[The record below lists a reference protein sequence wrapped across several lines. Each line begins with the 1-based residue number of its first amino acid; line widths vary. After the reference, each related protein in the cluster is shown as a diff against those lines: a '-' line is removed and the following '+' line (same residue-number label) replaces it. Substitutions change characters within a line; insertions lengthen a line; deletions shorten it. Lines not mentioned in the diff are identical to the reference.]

1 MSNLKPCPFCGCKDI
16 HFFAFRIDPEMHVTC
31 DNCGA
36 SIYRDIPC
44 DNDTTAE
51 SHEEK
56 GVKILTELWN
66 RRVNNDKT

>member
-1 MSNLKPCPFCGCKDI
+1 M
-16 HFFAFRIDPEMHVTC
+16 IDPEMHVTC

-51 SHEEK
+51 SREEK

-66 RRVNNDKT
+66 RRIDNG